1 MVEEQLRKI
10 IKSKL
15 SHYSYAA
22 TQIQTHTHFFCYF
35 TQGKKMI
42 AKEH

>member
-15 SHYSYAA
+15 SHYSYTA
-22 TQIQTHTHFFCYF
+22 TQIQTHTHFFV
-35 TQGKKMI
+35 TLHKEKK
-42 AKEH
+42 